1 MKKYI
6 IITLVTLC
14 PGIII
19 SQENYDSTVNQ
30 LEKSVKVLQY
40 KNRQLE
46 NSVVELRG
54 LLKEQSLSKDSL
66 QDVVNKNADEN
77 KVKQQKLKTSID
89 NSIKEQSELK
99 SSIGVRTIIL
109 IVVALLL
116 SAIVFYFLKKRINKS
131 NNSISKLDNSISK
144 LDKMQE
150 ESQKMQQSLQEESLK
165 LDNKLLELLEK
176 QLSIENNVAN
186 ATTKQEKEIDHS
198 LTLKVADEIT
208 RIEYNLSKMD
218 SSVRGYKQLSAALRR
233 IKDNFLANGYE
244 IVDMLGKP
252 YNEGMNS
259 IVDFIVDEN
268 LQVGEQIITKVT
280 KPQVN
285 YNGVMIQKSQIQVSQ
300 GE

>member
-6 IITLVTLC
+6 IITLATLC
-14 PGIII
+14 PCIII
-19 SQENYDSTVNQ
+19 SQENYDSTVHQ
-30 LEKSVKVLQY
+30 LKKSVEVLQY

-77 KVKQQKLKTSID
+77 KMEQQNLKTSID
-89 NSIKEQSELK
+89 DSIKKQSELK
-99 SSIGVRTIIL
+99 SSIGIRTIIL
-109 IVVALLL
+109 IAVALLL

-150 ESQKMQQSLQEESLK
+150 ESQKIQKSLQEESLK

-176 QLSIENNVAN
+176 QLSIENNVTN
-186 ATTKQEKEIDHS
+186 NETKQEKEIDHS

-218 SSVRGYKQLSAALRR
+218 SSVRGYKQLSSALRR

-252 YNEGMNS
+252 YNEGMKT
-259 IVDFIVDEN
+259 IVDFVADEN
-268 LQVGEQIITKVT
+268 LKAGEQIITKVI

>member
-6 IITLVTLC
+6 IITVATLC

-30 LEKSVKVLQY
+30 LEKSVKMLQY

-77 KVKQQKLKTSID
+77 KMKQQKLKTSID

-131 NNSISKLDNSISK
+131 NSSISKLDNSVSK

-150 ESQKMQQSLQEESLK
+150 ESQKIQQSLQEESLK
-165 LDNKLLELLEK
+165 LDSKLLEILEK

-186 ATTKQEKEIDHS
+186 NETKQEKEIDHS
-198 LTLKVADEIT
+198 LTLKVADEVT

-218 SSVRGYKQLSAALRR
+218 ASVRGYKQLSAAIRR
-233 IKDNFLANGYE
+233 IKDNFSANGYE

-252 YNEGMNS
+252 YNEGMKTTA
-259 IVDFIVDEN
+259 DFVVDEN
-268 LQVGEQIITKVT
+268 LKAGEQIITKVI

-285 YNGVMIQKSQIQVSQ
+285 YNGVMIQASQIQVSQ